1 VQIPRRRNLLC
12 NSAALLMGVF
22 GGCAQA
28 ADPQALSSRT
38 LIATRNGKEIGT
50 ETITIERRPE
60 RLLVTLGVHLHV
72 MMLGVTIYRFDQDST
87 EAWGGDKFERL
98 TSQTSVNGVQH
109 RVEVSRQA
117 TSLQMQADRT
127 DLLIDEASL
136 PASQWYEP
144 HFERAT
150 LIHNVDG
157 HLLHVTAQ
165 RVGSEKIQVGA
176 ALIEVRHYRFS
187 GDVTDDFWFDADG
200 VLVQRRLIASDHSVV
215 QFTMAPNLSTASLNS
230 SGVSQT
236 R

>member
-1 VQIPRRRNLLC
+1 MFCNL
-12 NSAALLMGVF
+12 AALLVGVF
-22 GGCAQA
+22 GVCAQA

-50 ETITIERRPE
+50 ETIAIERKPE
-60 RLLVTLGVHLHV
+60 RLLVSVGVHLHV

-87 EAWGGDKFERL
+87 EAWSGDTFEEL
-98 TSQTSVNGVQH
+98 SSQTSVNGVQH
-109 RVEVSRQA
+109 RVDVSRQS
-117 TSLQMQADRT
+117 TSLRMQADRT
-127 DLLIDEASL
+127 NLLIDEASL

-157 HLLHVTAQ
+157 RLLHVTAQ
-165 RVGSEKIQVGA
+165 RVGTEKIQVGA

-215 QFTMAPNLSTASLNS
+215 QFTMAPNLNTASVNS
-230 SGVSQT
+230 SDLSQT